1 VQEETA
7 VPGNPAECRE
17 EKDPAEP
24 THLAETQKTY
34 TATVTDVSVRV
45 TGR

>member
-1 VQEETA
+1 MNCINAAGQIGVLHFS
-7 VPGNPAECRE
+7 GSNGKSRE
-17 EKDPAEP
+17 D
-24 THLAETQKTY
+24 Y